1 MASCQS
7 WCSSPAAAA
16 YHDEEWGVP
25 VHEDRQHFEDLCM
38 ESFQSGLNWNLVLGK
53 REILRKCFRNF
64 EPGLVAEL
72 NEADVEAILAE
83 PGMIRSRRKVEAII
97 GNARAFLEIKR
108 KWGSFDR
115 FIWSYTEG
123 KTLVYRPWEN
133 VASNDL
139 SDRICKDLKK
149 QGFRFLGTV
158 TVYSYLQAC
167 GIVNDHAPDCPC
179 FEKICHGADLKW
191 IQK

>member
-16 YHDEEWGVP
+16 YHDKEWGVP
-25 VHEDRQHFEDLCM
+25 VHEDQQHFEDLCM

-64 EPGLVAEL
+64 DPGLVAEL
-72 NEADVEAILAE
+72 DEADVEAILAE

-97 GNARAFLEIKR
+97 GNARAFLEIER
-108 KWGSFDR
+108 EWGSFDR

-149 QGFRFLGTV
+149 RGFRFLGSV

-179 FEKICHGADLKW
+179 FEKICHGADIQW
-191 IQK
+191 IPK